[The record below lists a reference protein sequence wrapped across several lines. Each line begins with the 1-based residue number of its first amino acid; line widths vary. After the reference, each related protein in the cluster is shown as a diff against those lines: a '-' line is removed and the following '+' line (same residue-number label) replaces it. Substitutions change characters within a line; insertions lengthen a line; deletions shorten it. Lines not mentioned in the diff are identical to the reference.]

1 MMRTLVLGAGGML
14 GHKLIERLSAGGCE
28 VIGTLRGSGEPYR
41 STRALAGARLRLGV
55 SAEDIELVARALDET
70 RAHAVINCI
79 GIVKQREAAKDP
91 ASAIA
96 VNALFPH
103 LLAGLCR
110 ERGARLVHFS
120 TDCVFSGRRGPYC
133 ESDPS
138 DAEDLYGR
146 TKFLGEVS
154 APGCLTLRSS
164 IIGREIA
171 GGAGLLEW
179 FLAQRGRRIK
189 GFAGA
194 LYSGLTTLAMADLV
208 FDLLTRLPDIEGVWH
223 VSGEPISKFELLQLI
238 NEVYDAGVTIERDNS
253 FHCDRRLDSS
263 RFRARTGFEPG
274 SWRSMIEAMRED
286 RTAYDAN

>member
-1 MMRTLVLGAGGML
+1 MRVLILGAGGML
-14 GHKLIERLSAGGCE
+14 GHKLLERLSTAGCE
-28 VIGTLRGSGEPYR
+28 VIGTLRGSGEPYK
-41 STRALAGARLRLGV
+41 STRALAGGRLRLGV
-55 SAEDIELVARALDET
+55 SAEDIESVARALDET
-70 RAHAVINCI
+70 RAQAVINCI
-79 GIVKQREAAKDP
+79 GVVKQREAAKDP

-110 ERGARLVHFS
+110 ERGARLLHFS
-120 TDCVFSGRRGPYC
+120 TDCVFSGRRGPYR

-171 GGAGLLEW
+171 GRAGLLEW
-179 FLAQRGRRIK
+179 FIAQRGQQVR

-208 FDLLTRLPDIEGVWH
+208 LDLLIRFTDIEGVWQ
-223 VSGEPISKFELLQLI
+223 VSGEPVSKFELLHI
-238 NEVYDAGVTIERDNS
+238 VNDVYDTRVSIQRDDA
-253 FHCDRRLDSS
+253 FLCDRRLDSS
-263 RFRARTGFEPG
+263 RFRARTGFRPS
-274 SWRSMIEAMRED
+274 SWRSMIEAMHRD
-286 RTAYDAN
+286 RTPYDPI